1 MDIFILLPI
10 FLPAAA
16 GILLLIS
23 SFADHIRG
31 KGDTIIVGSKAELE
45 LEIYYCALFGIC
57 VVKI

>member
-31 KGDTIIVGSKAELE
+31 KGDTIVVGSKAELE
-45 LEIYYCALFGIC
+45 LE
-57 VVKI
+57 V